1 MVNFRYNELVCTIIN
16 AADSDFDDNR
26 NHLSLSAMIRLGY
39 FDSEQ
44 KISKRF
50 DSEQKNDK

>member
-1 MVNFRYNELVCTIIN
+1 MVNFRYNELLCTMIN
-16 AADSDFDDNR
+16 AADSGFDDNR

-39 FDSEQ
+39 FDMNR
-44 KISKRF
+44 KSKRI